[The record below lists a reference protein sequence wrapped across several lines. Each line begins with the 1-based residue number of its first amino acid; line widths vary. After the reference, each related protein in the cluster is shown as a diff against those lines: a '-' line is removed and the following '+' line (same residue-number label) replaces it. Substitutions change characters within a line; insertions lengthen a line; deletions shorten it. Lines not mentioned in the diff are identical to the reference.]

1 MSTQKEISARFYK
14 RRKENSLCPRCG
26 KPLDRE
32 GYYCSE
38 CLEKVR
44 VYHRENREFYRKNH
58 LCTECG
64 KNSVPEEERICPE
77 CRAKRANLRKSHT
90 DEQKKMFREKQNSLY
105 MERVEQG
112 ICTRCGK
119 RKAISGKK
127 KCGICL
133 AKDAE
138 IHRKKYAD
146 RPNIRE
152 YRKENHLCYFCGNP
166 IDLPDGNNI
175 CSACRKRFEE
185 IAAQRKHDNLYWRQ
199 DNKMIFEKRTNDHSY
214 AGE

>member
-1 MSTQKEISARFYK
+1 MTQKERSARAY
-14 RRKENSLCPRCG
+14 RNRKDNGLCPRCG

-32 GYYCSE
+32 GHYCSE

-44 VYHRENREFYRKNH
+44 EYRRQNRKFYRENH
-58 LCTECG
+58 ICSECG
-64 KNSVPEEERICPE
+64 KNIVPNGESTCPE
-77 CRAKRANLRKSHT
+77 CRAKRANLRKPHI

-105 MERVEQG
+105 MYRVEQG

-152 YRKENHLCYFCGNP
+152 YRKENNLCYFCGDP
-166 IDLPDGNNI
+166 IDLHMSNT
-175 CSACRKRFEE
+175 CSKCREKFKK
-185 IAAQRKHDNLYWRQ
+185 IASERTHDNDYWRK
-199 DNKMIFEKRTNDHSY
+199 DNRFIFRSVKNE
-214 AGE
+214 

>member
-1 MSTQKEISARFYK
+1 
-14 RRKENSLCPRCG
+14 
-26 KPLDRE
+26 
-32 GYYCSE
+32 
-38 CLEKVR
+38 
-44 VYHRENREFYRKNH
+44 
-58 LCTECG
+58 
-64 KNSVPEEERICPE
+64 
-77 CRAKRANLRKSHT
+77 
-90 DEQKKMFREKQNSLY
+90 

-152 YRKENHLCYFCGNP
+152 YRKENNLCYFCGNP

>member
-1 MSTQKEISARFYK
+1 MAPFKIMSTQKEISARFYK
-14 RRKENSLCPRCG
+14 RRKENGLCPRCG

-152 YRKENHLCYFCGNP
+152 YRKENNLCYFCGDP
-166 IDLPDGNNI
+166 IDLHMSNT
-175 CSACRKRFEE
+175 CSKCREKFKK
-185 IAAQRKHDNLYWRQ
+185 IASERTHDNDYWRK
-199 DNKMIFEKRTNDHSY
+199 DNRFIFRSVKNE
-214 AGE
+214 

>member
-1 MSTQKEISARFYK
+1 M
-14 RRKENSLCPRCG
+14 CPRCG

-152 YRKENHLCYFCGNP
+152 YRKENNLCYFCGDP
-166 IDLPDGNNI
+166 IDLHMSNT
-175 CSACRKRFEE
+175 CSKCREKFKK
-185 IAAQRKHDNLYWRQ
+185 IASEKTHDNDYWRK
-199 DNKMIFEKRTNDHSY
+199 DNRFIFRSVKNE
-214 AGE
+214 

>member
-1 MSTQKEISARFYK
+1 M
-14 RRKENSLCPRCG
+14 CPRCG

-152 YRKENHLCYFCGNP
+152 YRKKNHLCYFCGNP
-166 IDLPDGNNI
+166 IDIPHKNI
-175 CSACRKRFEE
+175 CSACQQRFGEL
-185 IAAQRKHDNLYWRQ
+185 AGQRHHDNRNWRG
-199 DNKMIFEKRTNDHSY
+199 DNKIVFGGTQR
-214 AGE
+214 